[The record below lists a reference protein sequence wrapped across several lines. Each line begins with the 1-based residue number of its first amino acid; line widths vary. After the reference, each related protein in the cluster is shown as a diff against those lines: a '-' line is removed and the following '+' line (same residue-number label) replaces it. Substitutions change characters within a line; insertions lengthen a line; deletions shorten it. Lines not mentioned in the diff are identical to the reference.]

1 MKQLS
6 QVITVDDKKCKNCHS
21 CIAACPIKFCIDG
34 SGDAVTINHNLCVG
48 CGKCIPACTHKAR
61 DIKGDFAEFFEGIQT
76 KQKFVAIVAPAA
88 AAVFDGNYLQLNT
101 WLKNIGVEAVFDVSF
116 GAELTVKSYLDYIK
130 NENPK
135 VVIAQPCPSIVTY
148 IELYKKELIPY
159 LAPADSPML
168 HTVRMI
174 HQYYPQYKDHR
185 IVAISPCVAKKRE
198 FDEIGLDILNV
209 TMVAVKEHFIEN
221 NIELEKMAKTP
232 YDNPPAERGVL
243 FSTPGGLLATAK
255 REVPDIDKKTR
266 KIEGTNVIY
275 NYLNEL
281 PHAIK
286 MGRNPLL
293 VDCLNCEEGCNGG
306 TGTKSQ
312 KIKNEKSQDDL
323 EYFVSKRSDEMQ
335 AAYKQN
341 KSSFSKANGKK
352 KLNKAIDSYW
362 KSGIYKRTYEDLSAN
377 NTIITPDTTTIKSI
391 YEKMHKYG
399 EDDIINC
406 CSCGYNSC
414 EMMAIAIYNGLN
426 KCENCSHYNLQILN
440 MERDRL
446 EENSVSLNGRVTT
459 VNQDIDDISKS
470 VESFVRVA
478 DERALTLS
486 SSTSALEQMLVTINN
501 LANTTEKRREIVDEI
516 ASKGTK
522 SEDLLFQTM
531 NSMTTIVDSLSGI
544 SEISTLISSIAYNTN
559 LLSLNAS
566 IEAAHAG
573 DAGRGFSIVA
583 DEIGKLADK
592 ASENAK
598 IIGSMISEIT
608 NHVTESKN
616 TAEETSS
623 SVHEMLSEMSEITNM
638 MSEILVQMNE
648 LKTGS
653 GSLTTSIAGFKELAE
668 IIGSETQIISKKVS
682 SIKESVDEIATISN
696 SGSNTQ

>member
-6 QVITVDDKKCKNCHS
+6 QVITVDNEKCRNCHS

-34 SGDAVTINHNLCVG
+34 SGDAVIINHNLCVG

-61 DIKGDFAEFFEGIQT
+61 DIKGDFVEFTESI
-76 KQKFVAIVAPAA
+76 KKEKFVAIVAPAA

-130 NENPK
+130 NEKPK

-148 IELYKKELIPY
+148 IELYKKELLPY

-174 HQYYPQYKDHR
+174 HHYYPQYKDHR

-198 FDEIGLDILNV
+198 FEETKLDILNV
-209 TMVAVKEHFIEN
+209 TMAAIKEHLEEK
-221 NIELEKMAKTP
+221 NIDLERLAKTD
-232 YDNPPAERGVL
+232 YDNPPAERAVL

-275 NYLNEL
+275 NYLDEL

-293 VDCLNCEEGCNGG
+293 IDCLNCEEGCNGG

-312 KIKNEKSQDDL
+312 KIKNDKSQDDL
-323 EYFVSKRSDEMQ
+323 EYFVAKRSEEMQ
-335 AAYKQN
+335 AAYKQD
-341 KSSFSKANGKK
+341 KSNFSKSKGKK
-352 KLNKAIDSYW
+352 QLDKTLSDYW
-362 KSGIYKRTYEDLSAN
+362 KTGIYKRTYQDLSEN
-377 NTIITPDTTTIKSI
+377 NTIITPDNITIKSI

-399 EDDIINC
+399 DKDIINC

-414 EMMAIAIYNGLN
+414 EMMAKAIYNGLN
-426 KCENCSHYNLQILN
+426 KPENCSHYNLQRIN

-446 EENSVSLNGRVTT
+446 EESSVTLNDRLTA
-459 VNQDIDDISKS
+459 VNANIDGITES
-470 VESFVRVA
+470 VKSFVKVA
-478 DERALTLS
+478 DDRALTLS
-486 SSTSALEQMLVTINN
+486 ESTAALEQMVVTIQN
-501 LANTTEKRREIVDEI
+501 LAEATERRKDLVEEI
-516 ASKGTK
+516 AAKGTE
-522 SEDLLFQTM
+522 SEDLLKQTM
-531 NSMTTIVDSLSGI
+531 NSMATIVDSLSGI

-598 IIGSMISEIT
+598 IIGTMISEIT
-608 NHVTESKN
+608 SHVTESKD

-623 SVHEMLSEMSEITNM
+623 AVHDMLSEIHDITNM
-638 MSEILVQMNE
+638 MSEILTQMNE

-653 GSLTTSIAGFKELAE
+653 GSLTSSITGFKDLAD
-668 IIGSETQIISKKVS
+668 IIGTETQTISQKLS
-682 SIKESVDEIATISN
+682 AIQISVDEIASISN
-696 SGSNTQ
+696 DNVNSI